1 MIIKSPFRTR
11 VNGLFCAAISAVLL
25 SQVAQAVKR
34 DEFKTTEEIAFYRRH
49 QAFAETVLQAEPA
62 SQENSSEIPHGA
74 SPYTVVGGSVHLDG
88 HTLIATVQ
96 HASAKVPLRVEVIFL
111 KNGTVRVRA
120 QEENPLLPRYDDTQK
135 HVLREE
141 GNNLEYASANDLDH
155 HYRIVNGVKVHT
167 VRYTNDHSAFSVRI
181 TEDPWSLTYL
191 QNDKPIIELN
201 SKGFFHL
208 EHLRPRPDPEAI
220 GDDISGEWKETFLL
234 FTDNKARGPESF
246 GMDINFIGF
255 EHVYGIPEHATSL
268 SLKTTN
274 KVNGGY
280 DTPYRLWNLG
290 VFEHELDDPIPLYG
304 SIPFMAAHNADATVG
319 VFWLNAA
326 ETLVD
331 IAREKR
337 SGVDDDL
344 SVVNTHWVSEAGV
357 MDVFLMPGPSVADLY
372 RQYMSLIEPTPL
384 PREFALGYH
393 TCRWSYLDQE
403 DVLTVSEKM
412 HEHDIPYDV
421 IWLDIDY
428 TDGMRY
434 FTWDYSK
441 FPDPVAMQKQLAHDG
456 HKLVTIID
464 PHVKRD
470 SSYRVWK
477 EGNENGYFIK
487 NNTNTRNYDGWC
499 WPRESNWVDY
509 LNPEAS
515 KWYGE
520 QYHFDKY
527 PDTTADLFIW
537 NDMNEP
543 ITLRMPESTAEK
555 DVKHYGGWEHR
566 HVHNLYGMLNHKS
579 TFEGML
585 TRESPRKRPFIL
597 SRSYFAGSQRYGAIW
612 TGDNTADWGYMRAA
626 TPMVLSNNIAGM
638 HFSGAD
644 VGGFFGDPKPELL
657 TRWYQLGIWHPFFRA
672 HSHRYTKRREPWL
685 FGEPYLSIMRK
696 AVYERYRMIPY
707 WYTLF
712 REASLTGIPIV
723 RPMWMEFPK
732 DSDLFAEE
740 NTFMVGSSI
749 MVAPALDSDLTKPI
763 DVTFPSQE
771 NWYNMYTHASYLAP
785 IKRRF
790 VVDLAQTLV
799 YVRGGSIIP
808 TRERQRRSSAF
819 MKQDP
824 FTLYVYVSRNGT
836 ASGKLYIDDGE
847 SYDYEKGA
855 FIEREFVY
863 AEDKLISRPS
873 PLTVESPEYRTF
885 SDKMSKV
892 RIERIV
898 MVGLITQ
905 PTVATIRES
914 DVEREISLDYGNCRT
929 GSDCVVCNPAMC
941 IGNDWEITFN

>member
-74 SPYTVVGGSVHLDG
+74 SPYTVVGDSVHLDG

-208 EHLRPRPDPEAI
+208 EHLRPRPDPETI
-220 GDDISGEWKETFLL
+220 GDDVSGEWKETFLL
-234 FTDNKARGPESF
+234 FTDNKTRGPESF

-470 SSYRVWK
+470 SSYR
-477 EGNENGYFIK
+477 

-499 WPRESNWVDY
+499 WPRESNW
-509 LNPEAS
+509 AS

-555 DVKHYGGWEHR
+555 DHR
-566 HVHNLYGMLNHKS
+566 HS

-644 VGGFFGDPKPELL
+644 VGELL

-707 WYTLF
+707 C
-712 REASLTGIPIV
+712 LTGIPI
-723 RPMWMEFPK
+723 FPK

-740 NTFMVGSSI
+740 NTFMV
-749 MVAPALDSDLTKPI
+749 ALDSDLTKPI

-771 NWYNMYTHASYLAP
+771 NWYN
-785 IKRRF
+785 IF

-799 YVRGGSIIP
+799 Y
-808 TRERQRRSSAF
+808 RQRRSSAF

-824 FTLYVYVSRNGT
+824 FTLYVYV
-836 ASGKLYIDDGE
+836 GKLYIDDGE

-855 FIEREFVY
+855 FIEH
-863 AEDKLISRPS
+863 KLISQS
-873 PLTVESPEYRTF
+873 P
-885 SDKMSKV
+885 DKV

-914 DVEREISLDYGNCRT
+914 DMEREISLDYGNCRT
-929 GSDCVVCNPAMC
+929 GSDCV
-941 IGNDWEITFN
+941 ITFN